1 MTTSVYI
8 DKLRIF
14 ARHGVLP
21 QERTVGNTFEV
32 SVRLD
37 YDFADAASADDV
49 ALTVNYA
56 EVAYIVKHT
65 MARPCELLEAAVW
78 NIRKALLIRWPDI
91 KSGRITVLKLHP
103 PFTVPVASAGVTVE
117 W

>member
-1 MTTSVYI
+1 MRTSVEI
-8 DKLRIF
+8 NGMKIF
-14 ARHGVLP
+14 ANHGVLE
-21 QERTVGNTFEV
+21 QERVVGNKFEV